1 MKYSRTKTQFPS
13 LQNDSDFFCHLN
25 LGPATLSSG
34 HQPLTEVLSCYIS
47 LSCLHSKGTALV
59 VFLCL
64 VLPVN
69 NTRFPFPQQLS
80 QLPQSTESEAGGWGG
95 ESYKEIRESL
105 TSLGRSMG
113 CFTRKME
120 ED

>member
-1 MKYSRTKTQFPS
+1 MYFSFLHLS
-13 LQNDSDFFCHLN
+13 LKEMLFL
-25 LGPATLSSG
+25 
-34 HQPLTEVLSCYIS
+34 
-47 LSCLHSKGTALV
+47 
-59 VFLCL
+59 VFLCF

-113 CFTRKME
+113 CFTRMMI

>member
-1 MKYSRTKTQFPS
+1 MTLLSIIGLLP
-13 LQNDSDFFCHLN
+13 LAHL
-25 LGPATLSSG
+25 LFL
-34 HQPLTEVLSCYIS
+34 
-47 LSCLHSKGTALV
+47 
-59 VFLCL
+59 VFLCS

-69 NTRFPFPQQLS
+69 NSCFPFPQQLS
-80 QLPQSTESEAGGWGG
+80 QLPQSTESEAAGWGG

-113 CFTRKME
+113 CYTRRMI